1 MRVAAEARQ
10 NAELRLVWDTAGT
23 DSARCA
29 WCERWLWP
37 LRSPPSSARALRA
50 TAVLGPIPSTIPSR
64 SMSPDTVPAQSRRT
78 AATSPTWFATLT
90 RAGSTCSGPG
100 GRTCRAECKPRKA
113 PASISHGRSQRRA
126 SRYPHNAALCP
137 GPHGPWGDNWKR
149 RCTAIPPPIS
159 AGYPRQFICT
169 PRSRSDDRGPVRA
182 PRRASSFSASKL
194 EPSGLDH
201 GRRGTR

>member
-113 PASISHGRSQRRA
+113 PACHFPWSQSAQGIAISAQRCAMPRA
-126 SRYPHNAALCP
+126 SRAL
-137 GPHGPWGDNWKR
+137 GRQLEKALHGDSSSHKR
-149 RCTAIPPPIS
+149 WVSTTIHLHATERK
-159 AGYPRQFICT
+159 R
-169 PRSRSDDRGPVRA
+169 
-182 PRRASSFSASKL
+182 
-194 EPSGLDH
+194 
-201 GRRGTR
+201 